1 MNRSMV
7 PRITEP
13 LKNVNIE
20 VKAGSKIDL
29 RCSALLGSESSLE
42 ITIIYWLINGT
53 FIGNYSSVQEG
64 FPRVSKKGDE
74 NYLTIILHIDNA
86 VPELYNIPITCIA
99 NSPWGADNS
108 TLYLTP
114 AKTGSFTWAVIIP
127 LSLIILSLLAV
138 FGYKHFILLTTYISH
153 QSNKS

>member
-1 MNRSMV
+1 MAKMCVLCLLCTCIVSNLTETVNRSMV

-64 FPRVSKKGDE
+64 FPRVSKKG
-74 NYLTIILHIDNA
+74 
-86 VPELYNIPITCIA
+86 
-99 NSPWGADNS
+99 
-108 TLYLTP
+108 
-114 AKTGSFTWAVIIP
+114 SFTWAVIIP